1 MGITENRRKQAF
13 LQRTVFGNPYG
24 EKPAMSRQRR
34 KPLAKECLKGT
45 LKGEENSVARKGRNT
60 MDVREWE
67 FQRGYV
73 EVNLDYIV
81 ENLQNMKAHIA
92 PQTQILA
99 VIKTDGY
106 GHGGIPIAK
115 CVEQLDYLFGFA
127 VATAEEAFEL
137 REAGI
142 TKPILVLSYT
152 FPYAYPRLVEE
163 DIRVTVFRKDTLE
176 ALSQAAE
183 DAGKKAKVHIKVDT
197 GMGRIGIMPDETGA
211 AFVKKALTTQGIEI
225 EGIYTHFACADELD
239 KTSARRQIQKYCSF
253 VEAVEQENACK
264 IPIHHCSNSAG
275 ILELPEAN
283 MDLVR
288 AGITLYGLMPSDEV
302 SPKQVVLQP
311 ALSLHSHIVY
321 IKTIHEG
328 QTVSYGSRFV
338 AKKDTRVATIPLGYG
353 DGYPR
358 SLSSK
363 GYVLIRGEKA
373 PILGRVCMDQFMVD
387 VTDIPQA
394 QEGDLVTLIGKNG
407 EKSITADFLGELSGR
422 FNYELVCDLNQRLP
436 RVYIKNSKV
445 LK

>member
-1 MGITENRRKQAF
+1 
-13 LQRTVFGNPYG
+13 
-24 EKPAMSRQRR
+24 
-34 KPLAKECLKGT
+34 
-45 LKGEENSVARKGRNT
+45 

-73 EVNLDYIV
+73 EVNLDYIT
-81 ENLQNMKAHIA
+81 ENLENMKANIA
-92 PQTQILA
+92 ENTKILA

-115 CVEQLDYLFGFA
+115 SIEGLEYLHGFA

-152 FPYAYPRLVEE
+152 FPYAYPDFVAKSVS
-163 DIRVTVFRKDTLE
+163 VTVFREDTLE
-176 ALSQAAE
+176 DLSKAALAV
-183 DAGKKAKVHIKVDT
+183 GKEAMVHIKVDT

-211 AFVKKALTTQGIEI
+211 AFVKKAMNTPGICV
-225 EGIYTHFACADELD
+225 EGIYTHFACADETD
-239 KTSARRQIQKYCSF
+239 KTSVQRQLQLFKSF
-253 VEAVEQENACK
+253 VDRVEQENQVK

-275 ILELPEAN
+275 ILDLPDAN
-283 MDLVR
+283 MDMVR
-288 AGITLYGLMPSDEV
+288 AGIILYGLAPSDEV
-302 SPKQVVLQP
+302 NKERVLLKP
-311 ALSLHSHIVY
+311 ALSLQSHIVY
-321 IKTIHEG
+321 VKTIQPG
-328 QTVSYGSRFV
+328 QTVSYGSKFI
-338 AKKDTRVATIPLGYG
+338 ATEETRVATIPLGYG

-363 GYVLIRGEKA
+363 GYVLIHGQKA

-387 VTDIPQA
+387 VTDIPEA
-394 QEGDLVTLIGKNG
+394 KEGELVTLIGRNG
-407 EKSITADFLGELSGR
+407 EECITADFLGELSGR

-436 RVYIKNSKV
+436 RVYIKNNKV

>member
-1 MGITENRRKQAF
+1 
-13 LQRTVFGNPYG
+13 
-24 EKPAMSRQRR
+24 
-34 KPLAKECLKGT
+34 
-45 LKGEENSVARKGRNT
+45 

-92 PQTQILA
+92 PETRILA

-106 GHGGIPIAK
+106 GHGGIAIAK
-115 CVEQLDYLFGFA
+115 CIEGLDYLFGFA

-152 FPYAYPRLVEE
+152 FPYAYSRCVKE
-163 DIRVTVFRKDTLE
+163 DIRVTVFREDTLE
-176 ALSQAAE
+176 NLSKAALE
-183 DAGKKAKVHIKVDT
+183 AGKTARVHIKVDT
-197 GMGRIGIMPDETGA
+197 GMGRIGIMPDEKGIS
-211 AFVKKALTTQGIEI
+211 FVKKALNTPGIEI
-225 EGIYTHFACADELD
+225 EGIYTHFACADETD
-239 KTSARRQIQKYCSF
+239 KTSARKQIKTYQSF
-253 VEAVEQENACK
+253 VDETEQVIGCK

-288 AGITLYGLMPSDEV
+288 AGITLYGLMPSSEV
-302 SPKQVVLQP
+302 ETGRIALQP

-321 IKTIHEG
+321 IKTIHKG
-328 QTVSYGSRFV
+328 QTVSYGSKFI
-338 AKKDTRVATIPLGYG
+338 ATKDTRVATIPLGYG

-363 GYVLIRGEKA
+363 GYVLICGQKA

-387 VTDIPQA
+387 VTEIAQA
-394 QEGDLVTLIGKNG
+394 KEGDLVTLIGRNG
-407 EKSITADFLGELSGR
+407 EECITADYLGELSGR

-436 RVYIKNSKV
+436 RVYIKDNNV